1 MNNQKNDKN
10 QIIED
15 MKSCVQG
22 MNLPILDETNKDGVL
37 GIYSEVEFD
46 FFSIHIFTYLPVDQD
61 IIKINTV
68 FAPSIHQDNL
78 DKIRDLLN
86 RLNTQLMDIGT
97 LTVCNGGVVSFRTA
111 MPLTIDNFGV
121 DQFRESLNRLIMQGK
136 GIYGLILSA
145 DLDDAS
151 PEEILREFFECVKAY
166 KGNPDGGN
174 PIMNQT
180 IH

>member
-1 MNNQKNDKN
+1 MNNQKNNKN
-10 QIIED
+10 NVIEI
-15 MKSCVQG
+15 MKSCVQSLD
-22 MNLPILDETNKDGVL
+22 LPILDETNKDGVL
-37 GIYSEVEFD
+37 GIYSEVEFE
-46 FFSIHIFTYLPVDQD
+46 FFSILILTYLPVDQD

-68 FAPSIHQDNL
+68 FTPSIHKDNL

-111 MPLTIDNFGV
+111 IPLTGDNFAV
-121 DQFRESLNRLIMQGK
+121 DQFRESLKRLIVQGN
-136 GIYGLILSA
+136 GMYGLILSA

-151 PEEILREFFECVKAY
+151 PNEIVRDFFECVKAY
-166 KGNPDGGN
+166 KGNPDVGN
-174 PIMNQT
+174 PIKNQT